1 MRRWSNIFRLGLKE
15 LISLA
20 ADPILMGLIVFAF
33 TVGVHSASKV
43 TYQLRNA
50 AIAIVDQDHSP
61 LSRSIAEA
69 FLPTYFRRA
78 FQIDWTEMDRL
89 LDRGKVSF
97 SLVFPPSFQKDVL
110 AGRRPALQ
118 VNVDATNVMYSF
130 IGTGYIRNIVSREI
144 GEALE
149 RRDPQPELPIRLTTR
164 LRFNPNLESAWF
176 LSVVELVNQITNLS
190 ILLVGAAFLRERER
204 GTLEHL
210 LVLPVSPLEIMVSKV
225 WANGLVVLLVA
236 ALSLRLVV
244 EAFIGVPRA
253 GSFGLFLA
261 CVAVYL
267 FCTTSIG
274 IYLGTVARSMPQ
286 FGLLVILVILPLQM
300 LSGGVTPRE
309 SMPEFVRNVMLLA
322 PTTHIMKIAQAILFR
337 GAGFTI
343 IWPSLAAITALGA
356 VAFFLALRRMR
367 ITVTQTQL

>member
-89 LDRGKVSF
+89 LDRGQVSF

-118 VNVDATNVMYSF
+118 VNVDATKRHVLFHRHRLHQEHRRPRDRRGPRAPGSPA
-130 IGTGYIRNIVSREI
+130 RAPHPADDPA
-144 GEALE
+144 AL
-149 RRDPQPELPIRLTTR
+149 Q
-164 LRFNPNLESAWF
+164 PNLESAWF

-267 FCTTSIG
+267 FCTTSMG

-286 FGLLVILVILPLQM
+286 FGLLVILVIPAPPDAVRR
-300 LSGGVTPRE
+300 GHPARE
-309 SMPEFVRNVMLLA
+309 HCPNS
-322 PTTHIMKIAQAILFR
+322 
-337 GAGFTI
+337 
-343 IWPSLAAITALGA
+343 
-356 VAFFLALRRMR
+356 
-367 ITVTQTQL
+367 